1 MNPAAKECRGF
12 EMNRISKGRGVVE
25 PMNQRHKGTGVPNER
40 EARVGAFTLIEL
52 LAVIAIIALL
62 AGLVLGTAGL
72 ATTKSREAR
81 MKGELAKIQTGI
93 EDYKAVM
100 GNFPQDN
107 QDTNQRDPDPNIDRH
122 IKAGM
127 NPLFY
132 ELSGCTFDGG
142 KGWLFTTQNKSESV
156 SAADIKND
164 LGVKGIE
171 NSARNKRDIPFH
183 RGLNFK
189 ANEYS
194 EVGPKAG
201 TVILVVPLPGPYD
214 SKFPHYDPRTLKYT
228 KNLNPWF
235 YDSSSTNRHNM
246 ETYDLWTEYLA
257 AKKTNVLGN
266 W

>member
-1 MNPAAKECRGF
+1 MNPAAKEFQGF
-12 EMNRISKGRGVVE
+12 EMNRISKGRVMVE
-25 PMNQRHKGTGVPNER
+25 PIDQRHKGAEVPNER
-40 EARVGAFTLIEL
+40 KARVGAFTLIEL
-52 LAVIAIIALL
+52 LAVISIIALL

-72 ATTKSREAR
+72 ATTKSRESR

-107 QDTNQRDPDPNIDRH
+107 QDTNQRDPDQNIDRH

-132 ELSGCTFDGG
+132 ELSGCTFDSASGG
-142 KGWLFTTQNKSESV
+142 SFTTQNKSESAKAV
-156 SAADIKND
+156 DIRND

-171 NSARNKRDIPFH
+171 NSARSKRDIPFH

-194 EVGPKAG
+194 EVGPNAQ
-201 TVILVVPLPGPYD
+201 TVILIAPLPGPYD
-214 SKFPHYDPRTLKYT
+214 SKFPHYDPRTRAHT

-257 AKKTNVLGN
+257 AKKTNVIGN